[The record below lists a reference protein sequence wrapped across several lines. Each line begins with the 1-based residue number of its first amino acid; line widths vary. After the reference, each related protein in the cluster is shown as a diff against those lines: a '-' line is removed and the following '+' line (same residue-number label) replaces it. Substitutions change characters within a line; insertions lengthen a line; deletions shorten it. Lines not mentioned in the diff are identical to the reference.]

1 MNNLIIFL
9 MAQVISSNTLLETPT
24 AYFPKSPSFWEGGFI
39 TSFALRNLEEE
50 FEPHPFDFDL
60 FVQGAFGG
68 KYFLGAKIYTLREIG
83 LDFSYKIMDEIG
95 NIPAISIGIRNITY
109 KKYINPAGGEPPEG
123 GFKDENYE
131 HRNPEVASFYLVSTK
146 KMGERFVINAG
157 IGRGEFIGYGP
168 RSKYLNVDIFSK
180 DYHDYTL
187 GIFGGIKFYITKF
200 LSAVLEADGRD
211 FNFGI
216 RFEREM
222 FQFTIQTNKLEH
234 IFWGS
239 STYPLSPRLTASLS
253 INSGIIPEKPV
264 PVYVKFEI
272 YDKEMKIPIKGVKV
286 VFLETKIPPIYTNE
300 KGIAGYEVMPGKYS
314 VEIEKEGYKKLKAQL
329 NVTKEKATL
338 EARIYL
344 TPLVL
349 KKEIVERYIVNAR
362 EYAKRENYV
371 EAKKNYE
378 NALNTLPDY
387 PGLKE
392 EYENFITLW
401 KGKIET
407 HRSRAISYE
416 AAGDYQKAI
425 ASWQEVLRIDP
436 ENKEADE
443 KIKEL
448 TEKIAKPKVERKPP
462 EKKIEKPAYTKEDI
476 EKMLNQAISEYNNK
490 NYRKAK
496 EILQKVLAID
506 PNNSKAKE
514 YMEKTEKR
522 LKLLE
527 K

>member
-9 MAQVISSNTLLETPT
+9 LAQLISSNTLLETPT

-39 TSFALRNLEEE
+39 TSFALRNVEEE

-60 FVQGAFGG
+60 FIQGAFGG
-68 KYFLGAKIYTLREIG
+68 KYLLGAKIYTLREIG

-131 HRNPEVASFYLVSTK
+131 HRNPEILSFYLVSTK
-146 KMGERFVINAG
+146 KIGERFLLNAG

-180 DYHDYTL
+180 DYHDYTF

-200 LSAVLEADGRD
+200 LSAILEADGRD

-234 IFWGS
+234 ILWGS

-253 INSGIIPEKPV
+253 INSGIVPEKPV
-264 PVYVKFEI
+264 PVYVKFGV
-272 YDKEMKIPIKGVKV
+272 YDKEMKIPLKGVKI
-286 VFLETKIPPIYTNE
+286 VFLETKLPPIYTNE

-314 VEIEKEGYKKLKAQL
+314 VGIEKEGYKKLKVQL

-338 EARIYL
+338 EATIYL

-349 KKEIVERYIVNAR
+349 KKEIVERYIKNAK
-362 EYAKRENYV
+362 EYLKMGNYV
-371 EAKKNYE
+371 EAKINYE
-378 NALNTLPDY
+378 NALNILPEY
-387 PGLKE
+387 PGLKN
-392 EYENFITLW
+392 EYEAFINNW
-401 KGKIET
+401 KQKIEVA
-407 HRSRAISYE
+407 RARAIEYE
-416 AAGDYQKAI
+416 KTGDYQKAI
-425 ASWQEVLRIDP
+425 ASWQEVLKLDP
-436 ENKEADE
+436 ENKEANE

-448 TEKIAKPKVERKPP
+448 SEKIAKPKVEKKRE
-462 EKKIEKPAYTKEDI
+462 EKKVEKPAYTKEDI

-490 NYRKAK
+490 NYKKAK
-496 EILQKVLAID
+496 EILEKVLAID
-506 PNNSKAKE
+506 PNNTKAKE
-514 YMEKTEKR
+514 YLEKTEKS
-522 LKLLE
+522 LKLLG